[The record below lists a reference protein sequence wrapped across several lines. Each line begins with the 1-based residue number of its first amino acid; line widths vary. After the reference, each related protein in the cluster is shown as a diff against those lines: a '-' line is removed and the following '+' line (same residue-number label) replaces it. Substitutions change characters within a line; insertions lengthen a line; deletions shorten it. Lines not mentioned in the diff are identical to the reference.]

1 MFRKILVP
9 LDGSELAERALQPAL
24 TLARPDGGE
33 LILMRVPLMER
44 IAMPAPEGH
53 GLLWPD
59 QSFEQ
64 SQKEST
70 EYLATVQ
77 KTYQQP
83 SFTLRTLIVDG
94 DVASSIVDTAAAEK
108 VDLIVISTHGY
119 SGLTRWMLGSVTE
132 RVLRGATCPVL
143 VVRTENPVRRV
154 VITLDGSELS
164 EQALKPGFDL
174 AVQTGSAVAVLRA
187 IPEVPPHQVERLDE
201 IETNLGKRFQ
211 EDLFTEA
218 EAYLKECVARFAP
231 PDLKVETRVMFGP
244 AAYTLIKFAELESAD
259 VIVMATHGRTGL
271 RRWAYGSV
279 TDKVLHGALCN
290 TLVIR
295 PLFLPVDNSPVPA

>member
-24 TLARPDGGE
+24 ALARPDGGE
-33 LILMRVPLMER
+33 LILMRVPVMER
-44 IAMPAPEGH
+44 IALSTPEGY

-132 RVLRGATCPVL
+132 RVLRGAACPVL

-174 AVQTGSAVAVLRA
+174 AAQTGSAVAVLRA

-201 IETNLGKRFQ
+201 IETSLGKRFQ
-211 EDLFTEA
+211 EDLFTEV
-218 EAYLKECVARFAP
+218 EAYLKECVARYAP
-231 PDLKVETRVMFGP
+231 PGLKVETHVMFGP

-295 PLFLPVDNSPVPA
+295 PAEHQLN

>member
-24 TLARPDGGE
+24 ALARPDGGE

-44 IAMPAPEGH
+44 IAIPAPEGY

-132 RVLRGATCPVL
+132 RVLRGAACPVL
-143 VVRTENPVRRV
+143 VVRTESPVRRV

-174 AVQTGSAVAVLRA
+174 AAQTGSAVAVLRA

-201 IETNLGKRFQ
+201 IETGLGKRFQ

-218 EAYLKECVARFAP
+218 EVYLKECVARYTP
-231 PDLKVETRVMFGP
+231 PGLKVETRVMFGP

-295 PLFLPVDNSPVPA
+295 PAEHQLN